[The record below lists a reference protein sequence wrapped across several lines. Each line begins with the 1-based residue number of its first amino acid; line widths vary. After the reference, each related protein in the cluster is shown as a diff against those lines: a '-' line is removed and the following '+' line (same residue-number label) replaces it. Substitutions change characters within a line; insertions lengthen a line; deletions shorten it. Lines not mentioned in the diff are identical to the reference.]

1 MYDKALM
8 EITISPQ
15 YRRYSDLFFMVKG
28 LKI

>member
-1 MYDKALM
+1 MYDIARL

-15 YRRYSDLFFMVKG
+15 YRRYSDLFFIVKG